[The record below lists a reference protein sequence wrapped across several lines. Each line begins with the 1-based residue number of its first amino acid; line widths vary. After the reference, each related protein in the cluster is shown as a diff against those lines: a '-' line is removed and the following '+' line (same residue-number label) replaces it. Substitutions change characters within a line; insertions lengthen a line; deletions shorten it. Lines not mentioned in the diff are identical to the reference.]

1 MTTSAQ
7 TDTPWPLPRRKEEL
21 RKLLSGQP
29 SDTHQQRF
37 QSKVQ
42 SLPVYI
48 VPIDLPVFRL
58 ANGRT
63 IALQREYITA
73 NEKEDDFFSADPDSV
88 EALRAQSSL
97 LGKLVRKQNPPLI
110 DFFKKEE
117 QTEPLIID
125 RSGYVVNGN
134 RRLWAMRELF
144 HENPET
150 YGRFGHVR
158 VAVLPDCTERDID
171 ELEARLQIQPDI
183 KADYT
188 WIDEAMILRDR
199 QKRHGWSTKDLARIH
214 DKSEQVVRES
224 IDCLEHADQY
234 LRERNRPDAYSTVE
248 KAKYAFIQLRKARE
262 KCTTPAERDVLD
274 KVVHL
279 LVERSA
285 DVGARVYEVIPD
297 VQKYLPRIAEAVA
310 ESLDVNAEAVEHD
323 SLDGDLAVL
332 AGGALPGIQT
342 GDKMLAA
349 VGAAIHEADDRE
361 SLLEVILDQVEA
373 GKAEDEDDKS
383 AKLALRKAKAAK
395 KALEASL
402 GSLTNSDQHA
412 EIAEQVN
419 EIRDLSE
426 QILAWIADHA
436 DD

>member
-7 TDTPWPLPRRKEEL
+7 THTPWPLPKRKEEL
-21 RKLLSGQP
+21 RKLLSGEA
-29 SDTHQQRF
+29 SDKHQQRF

-42 SLPVYI
+42 SLPVHV

-73 NEKEDDFFSADPDSV
+73 NDKAEGFFSADPDSA
-88 EALRAQSSL
+88 EALRAQASL
-97 LGKLVRKQNPPLI
+97 LGKLVRKQQPPLI
-110 DFFKKEE
+110 EFFKKEE

-144 HENPET
+144 GEDPET
-150 YGRFGHVR
+150 YGRYGHVR
-158 VAVLPDCTERDID
+158 VAVLPECTERDVD

-214 DKSEQVVRES
+214 DKSEQGVRES
-224 IDCLEHADQY
+224 IDCLEHAEQF
-234 LRERNRPDAYSTVE
+234 LREQNRPDAYSTVE

-262 KCTTPAERDVLD
+262 KCSTPAEKDVLG

-310 ESLDVNAEAVEHD
+310 ESLEVDAESAEQAP
-323 SLDGDLAVL
+323 LDGDLAVL
-332 AGGALPGIQT
+332 AGDTLPGMASDGQ
-342 GDKMLAA
+342 LLSA
-349 VGAAIHEADDRE
+349 VGVAIHEADDRE

-373 GKAEDEDDKS
+373 GRAEDEDDKS

-395 KALEASL
+395 KALEVSL
-402 GSLTNSDQHA
+402 GSLANSDQHA
-412 EIAEQVN
+412 EIAEQIN
-419 EIRDLSE
+419 EIQDLSE
-426 QILAWIADHA
+426 QILAWISDHA
-436 DD
+436 GD